1 MDPVTTARALRV
13 MVGGKTMPGKVAW
26 AEGGKVLVYDLNATL
41 AYSTKVTVT
50 VGTGARSTL
59 GFRLPKEIGV
69 SYTTEAKPV
78 PVRVATTTTTRAR
91 TTAGQVVG
99 SSSWVGVENWY
110 LGLMNCNRG
119 GGLVTDGGG
128 CVAAGGATRPAL
140 FIDPGISA
148 RVSRPY
154 AKVLA
159 QLGACGHYADGS
171 AQDRLR
177 RGGYGGW
184 SAYGENVGCL
194 NYGSAQ
200 GGALWSHL
208 QFQAERSYNG
218 GHWANI
224 MSTRFDRVGIGVWV
238 ASGRVR
244 LVVDFYR
251 P

>member
-1 MDPVTTARALRV
+1 MDAAATARALGV
-13 MVGGKTMPGKVAW
+13 TVGGKSIPGKVSW
-26 AEGGKVLVYDLNATL
+26 AEGGKVLVFDPSSTL
-41 AYSTKVTVT
+41 GYSTKVTVS
-50 VGTGARSTL
+50 VGPGARSTL
-59 GFRLPKEIGV
+59 GFHLPKAFGI
-69 SYTTEAKPV
+69 SYTTAAKPV
-78 PVRVATTTTTRAR
+78 PVRSTPTTTRPR
-91 TTAGQVVG
+91 TTAGQAVG

-119 GGLVTDGGG
+119 GGLVTDSGG
-128 CVAAGGATRPAL
+128 CVAAGGARRPAL
-140 FIDPGISA
+140 FIEPGISA
-148 RVSRPY
+148 RVTRPY

-194 NYGSAQ
+194 NYGTAQ

-208 QFQAERSYNG
+208 QFQSERSYNG